1 MKNRLLLILTLLITP
16 MLLVVSCLQI
26 APSTSEEPATTTP
39 EPLVEIPPAEQA
51 TPNWIY
57 AIIGIGAALAVFVI
71 VYLIRSRKA

>member
-1 MKNRLLLILTLLITP
+1 MKNRLPLILTPVITS

-26 APSTSEEPATTTP
+26 APSTPEEPATTTP

-71 VYLIRSRKA
+71 VYLIRSRKS